1 MESQAEVYQAGKKGA
16 RSVSRC
22 GRWGELAM
30 GLHAKVMGRLSV
42 LLLLGAGLLP
52 AVSAQG
58 ASPDPAPLADMRHIK
73 KFVLVEV
80 LTQGTAEKIG
90 INSAELTD
98 VTRVTLLNK
107 LPGIALEAS
116 SGPSPD
122 ATERPNQLGFFTCDV
137 WTVGEQYI
145 AAYHVDCNAGSYNAQ
160 KTPGSLWNQAI
171 LGYGPK
177 DDVSE
182 AVRKGVRAMVELF
195 ATTFTTARAGSGGQ

>member
-1 MESQAEVYQAGKKGA
+1 MRPGCCTSDMGYPRSWPPASIRWERCWSGWWSKRRLCSKGRSRERPILCAEPIQLELDMESQAEVYQAGKKGA

-30 GLHAKVMGRLSV
+30 GLHARVMGRLSV

-90 INSAELTD
+90 I
-98 VTRVTLLNK
+98 
-107 LPGIALEAS
+107 
-116 SGPSPD
+116 
-122 ATERPNQLGFFTCDV
+122 
-137 WTVGEQYI
+137 
-145 AAYHVDCNAGSYNAQ
+145 
-160 KTPGSLWNQAI
+160 
-171 LGYGPK
+171 
-177 DDVSE
+177 
-182 AVRKGVRAMVELF
+182 
-195 ATTFTTARAGSGGQ
+195 